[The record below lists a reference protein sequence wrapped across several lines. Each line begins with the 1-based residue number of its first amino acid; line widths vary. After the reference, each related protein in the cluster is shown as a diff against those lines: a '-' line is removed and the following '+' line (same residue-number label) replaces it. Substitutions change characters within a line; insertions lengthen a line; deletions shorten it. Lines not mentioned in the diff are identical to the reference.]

1 MSEDC
6 RDSNND
12 SNFKFDYDSQEFD
25 FPVSS
30 PITGRECDH
39 SFKTG
44 TCASWK
50 CYQCGVIGG
59 TDHEAWCSVC
69 NRWKKVCICE
79 TPEGFTTDP
88 MAYTDLD
95 HGILFALGID
105 SKTKDPR

>member
-6 RDSNND
+6 HDSNND

-39 SFKTG
+39 SIKTG
-44 TCASWK
+44 TRASWK

-79 TPEGFTTDP
+79 PVNDTGFTDVDQNYLKS
-88 MAYTDLD
+88 M
-95 HGILFALGID
+95 GIVLEK
-105 SKTKDPR
+105 S